1 MRENLSNQEKKW
13 FSMPIGYA
21 FHHLGWLGFWLQVV
35 LAFIPVSVLLFA
47 LLVLKTSA
55 QGIETIIEVIL
66 AYGCLLSLGF
76 SIFWS
81 FRYTKLG
88 RSLAAT
94 TRPLSLEKITKTLW
108 LGVTVNLSCMVVTV
122 LVAIGAIGTMLFR
135 VLTLPPGAI
144 PLFDQRQGLNLNAN
158 QWIVPLDVVWLQ
170 ALINTIAAQ
179 LVGVVISLLL
189 FYRVNNIRNN
199 KKKEKELES

>member
-1 MRENLSNQEKKW
+1 
-13 FSMPIGYA
+13 
-21 FHHLGWLGFWLQVV
+21 
-35 LAFIPVSVLLFA
+35 
-47 LLVLKTSA
+47 
-55 QGIETIIEVIL
+55 
-66 AYGCLLSLGF
+66 
-76 SIFWS
+76 
-81 FRYTKLG
+81 
-88 RSLAAT
+88 
-94 TRPLSLEKITKTLW
+94 
-108 LGVTVNLSCMVVTV
+108 
-122 LVAIGAIGTMLFR
+122 MLFR

-199 KKKEKELES
+199 NKKEKELES